1 MHYLN
6 GLKGNFQ
13 PTVALSVECAY
24 TKKYWLSLQPQKAQ
38 FSSQISHRI
47 YRLKRYSNYKFIA
60 VFLMNRFL
68 SALLLFTVMIPV
80 FTFAQATQAKY
91 GNDFLTTGSGAR
103 ALGMGSAHA
112 ALTSDVTSAYWNVA
126 GLAEVK
132 TPQIMYMHSERF
144 SGIVGYDYG
153 AAALPLK
160 SNNGVVS
167 VSFFRQG
174 VDNIAN
180 TLNAWDRERD
190 QPKGNVQDYI
200 TRFSAADMAFLF
212 SYATQKTDQLSYGGS
227 AKIIRQKLGPFAE
240 AWGYSLDVG
249 AKYIADFANFGI
261 TIHDITTMQKM
272 WDVNEAAFGDYEA
285 QFDSLGATLPT
296 GQNEFVLPSVKLGAA
311 KIFPIGSDFLLSAAA
326 DVDLLFENRRAYYI
340 NLGRMSIEPHVGS
353 EISYKDVIAFRAG
366 VTDFITDPVSGFSVS
381 PTLGLGLKLS
391 SFVLDYGFTSFAGA
405 SSDLGFTH
413 RISFRFDI

>member
-1 MHYLN
+1 
-6 GLKGNFQ
+6 
-13 PTVALSVECAY
+13 
-24 TKKYWLSLQPQKAQ
+24 
-38 FSSQISHRI
+38 
-47 YRLKRYSNYKFIA
+47 
-60 VFLMNRFL
+60 
-68 SALLLFTVMIPV
+68 MIPV

-103 ALGMGSAHA
+103 ALGMGSAYV
-112 ALTSDVTSAYWNVA
+112 ALTSDVTAAYWNVA
-126 GLAEVK
+126 GLTEVES
-132 TPQIMYMHSERF
+132 PQIIYMHSERF
-144 SGIVGYDYG
+144 GGIVGYDYG

-160 SNNGVVS
+160 ANKGVVS

-190 QPKGNVQDYI
+190 QPRQDVESYI
-200 TRFSAADMAFLF
+200 TRFSAADMALLF
-212 SYATQKTDQLSYGGS
+212 SYATRKSEWFSYGAS

-240 AWGYSLDVG
+240 AWGYSLDIG
-249 AKYIADFANFGI
+249 AKYKTDFANFGVMVY
-261 TIHDITTMQKM
+261 DLTTMQKM
-272 WDVNEAAFGDYEA
+272 WDVKKSAFGDYEA

-296 GQNEFVLPSVKLGAA
+296 GQNEYVLPSVKLGAA
-311 KIFPIGSDFLLSAAA
+311 RLFPIGADFLVSAAA
-326 DVDLLFENRRAYYI
+326 DVDLLFENRQAYYI

-413 RISFRFDI
+413 RISLRFDI

>member
-1 MHYLN
+1 
-6 GLKGNFQ
+6 
-13 PTVALSVECAY
+13 
-24 TKKYWLSLQPQKAQ
+24 
-38 FSSQISHRI
+38 
-47 YRLKRYSNYKFIA
+47 
-60 VFLMNRFL
+60 MNRSFP
-68 SALLLFTVMIPV
+68 ALLLFVMIPV
-80 FTFAQATQAKY
+80 LTFSQATQAKY

-112 ALTSDVTSAYWNVA
+112 ALTGDVTSAYWNVA
-126 GLAEVK
+126 GLAEVE

-167 VSFFRQG
+167 ISFFRQG

-190 QPKGNVQDYI
+190 QPKQDVESYI
-200 TRFSAADMAFLF
+200 TRFSTADMALLF
-212 SYATQKTDQLSYGGS
+212 SYATQKSEKLSYGAS

-240 AWGYSLDVG
+240 AWGYSLDIGV
-249 AKYIADFANFGI
+249 KYQADFASFGV
-261 TIHDITTMQKM
+261 TVHDITTMQKM
-272 WDVNEAAFGDYEA
+272 WDVNESAFGDYEA
-285 QFDSLGATLPT
+285 QFDSLGASLPT
-296 GQNEFVLPSVKLGAA
+296 GQNEFVLPSVKLGVA
-311 KIFPIGSDFLLSAAA
+311 KLFPIGGDFLVSAAA
-326 DVDLLFENRRAYYI
+326 DVDLLFENRQAYYI
-340 NLGRMSIEPHVGS
+340 NLGRMSVEPHLGS
-353 EISYKDVIAFRAG
+353 EISYKDVIALRAG

-413 RISFRFDI
+413 RISLRFDI